1 MNFAS
6 AILAARMN
14 LALPQFSYHNP
25 LRRVLCAVLL
35 FRRPAVV
42 PENLDRLIQLLQL
55 QRFLENRDRTD
66 LKNPIK
72 HLAIRVTRNHDD
84 IELRV
89 NLLG

>member
-25 LRRVLCAVLL
+25 LRRVRCAVLL

-72 HLAIRVTRNHDD
+72 HLAIRVTRSHDD
-84 IELRV
+84 IELRG